1 METDLA
7 LRFRDVAG
15 FTGLL
20 GAWVRDVEKRMGPNT
35 KRAQKAVLKLLE
47 KLKNL
52 EAPERFFREAAHA
65 PEGTQARLYEGEG
78 SFFYG
83 EAGRLLQE
91 AGAAV
96 REGEDG
102 QGRFL
107 VVSGEDLER
116 VYAHLKGRYPG
127 RAWREFVGEAR
138 RSVAA
143 RFPQYVG
150 KDVRVWA
157 LRRLREL

>member
-1 METDLA
+1 VETDLA
-7 LRFRDVAG
+7 QRFRDVAG
-15 FTGLL
+15 LAGLL

-35 KRAQKAVLKLLE
+35 KRAQKAVLGLLGKLERLE
-47 KLKNL
+47 D
-52 EAPERFFREAAHA
+52 FFREAAHA

-83 EAGRLLQE
+83 EAGRLLRE
-91 AGAAV
+91 AGAAG

-107 VVSGEDLER
+107 VVSREDLER
-116 VYAHLKGRYPG
+116 VYAHLEGRYPG

-157 LRRLREL
+157 LGRLREL